1 MAEQS
6 GFFNAMNQSGI
17 YDRVYDSSDF
27 ANYFSKFISDGVFI
41 NPTNQLKVVESE
53 GLTVTIRK
61 GSAFIEGYWYTL
73 DEDMNMTISPN
84 PTGYETQVKICCT
97 LNRSERKISVTK
109 EESATNLKP
118 VNDEVKHELVLATIS
133 LGVSAST
140 ITDSVI
146 TDRRPD
152 DSYCGFVKGVVEQI
166 ETEELFLQFSD
177 SFEEWF
183 DTVKGQL
190 SGDIAGKL
198 QQQINGLAG
207 DASQL
212 SKQIIDV
219 KEWKVLKGLQDKTNY
234 GFPNVK
240 TLHHANAVLYNKE
253 MNAFNFFIQIL
264 SEASSPMNK
273 PIGAYKILN
282 LKKLVTS
289 TMSDVSNISYS
300 HELTKLQDSSGNPTG
315 DDCIAIGFCIGT
327 CTKNEQYPVYVGRAT
342 QFDLYYNVVDGYL
355 YCFIPDPNWWGT
367 SVIINITGTFI
378 F

>member
-6 GFFNAMNQSGI
+6 GFFNAREVGGQ

-41 NPTNQLKVVESE
+41 NPTNQLKVVAKS
-53 GLTVTIRK
+53 GLTITVRK

-73 DEDMNMTISPN
+73 DEDMDMIISPN
-84 PTGYETQVKICCT
+84 STGHEQQIKICCT
-97 LNRSERKISVTK
+97 LSRSERKILVTK
-109 EESATNLKP
+109 EEGVTNLKP
-118 VNDEVKHELVLATIS
+118 VNDGVKHELVLATIS
-133 LGVSAST
+133 LGVGVAT

-152 DSYCGFVKGVVEQI
+152 DSYCGFVKGAVEQI
-166 ETEELFLQFSD
+166 ETEELFLQFSNA
-177 SFEEWF
+177 FKVWF

-190 SGDIAGKL
+190 SGDVAGNL
-198 QQQINGLAG
+198 QEQINGLNEG
-207 DASQL
+207 TLQL
-212 SKQIIDV
+212 EKNITDV
-219 KEWKVLKGLQDKTNY
+219 KEWKNLKGLQEKSNY
-234 GFPNVK
+234 GFPNVT
-240 TLHHANAVLYNKE
+240 TLHHANAILYNKE
-253 MNAFNFFIQIL
+253 MNLFNFFIQIL
-264 SEASSPMNK
+264 STSSLPMNK
-273 PIGAYKILN
+273 PIGSYKILN

-289 TMSDVSNISYS
+289 TLTDVRDILYS
-300 HELTKLQDSSGNPTG
+300 HELTKIPDSTGNPTG

-327 CTKNEQYPVYVGRAT
+327 CTENKQYPVYVGRAT

-367 SVIINITGTFI
+367 SVIINITGTFV